1 MGESDCCGLALVL
14 RSYRNEV
21 EINVVTNAF
30 GDLGA
35 LRSKPIDGIPEA
47 LQKKAGYR
55 EHHLQLESAYSDEEL
70 VSIDQYGL
78 AGVNFYN
85 SSRLPPHYDTI
96 PGSIPE
102 LLLRETVAQK
112 LQRVNQKLQSVGLEL
127 WVMDAWRPIEVQ
139 DYTHDVWMP
148 NFLKSI
154 KHFSSDEE
162 MWREVEQYS
171 AKGSNDGQIDP
182 LSPPPH
188 STGAAVDLTIRW
200 IGQDHLYMG
209 SIFDD
214 FTSRAN
220 TDFYET
226 NIMDHSFSDYEA
238 RNNRRLLYWMMSNE
252 GFSNNPTEWWHFSWG
267 DQMWARLQGEPSALY
282 SCLKP

>member
-1 MGESDCCGLALVL
+1 
-14 RSYRNEV
+14 
-21 EINVVTNAF
+21 
-30 GDLGA
+30 
-35 LRSKPIDGIPEA
+35 
-47 LQKKAGYR
+47 
-55 EHHLQLESAYSDEEL
+55 
-70 VSIDQYGL
+70 
-78 AGVNFYN
+78 
-85 SSRLPPHYDTI
+85 
-96 PGSIPE
+96 
-102 LLLRETVAQK
+102 
-112 LQRVNQKLQSVGLEL
+112 
-127 WVMDAWRPIEVQ
+127 
-139 DYTHDVWMP
+139 
-148 NFLKSI
+148 
-154 KHFSSDEE
+154 

-171 AKGSNDGQIDP
+171 AKGSNDGQINP